1 MMIRFGQISKV
12 ITGTLLTAAALLLTS
27 CGQGSGEETSTVSI
41 QKDGTISSHIKEAFD
56 RSYYDGD
63 ELQQSILQAA
73 ADYNRAAG
81 SGQITV
87 EKIDVDDGTVTVKMV
102 YQSSEDYADFNRTV
116 FFAGSPK
123 DAESKKFDLNVVLS
137 HVKDTNETIGKSD
150 ILAMDDYRLLILKG
164 PEAVLL
170 NGQAEYVSDDVT
182 VYLNGR
188 AEYISD
194 NVTVSSN
201 RKSVK
206 LSEEG
211 LGYVLYK

>member
-1 MMIRFGQISKV
+1 MFRKISRV
-12 ITGTLLTAAALLLTS
+12 ITAALIMTAALMLTS
-27 CGQGSGEETSTVSI
+27 CGEDGGEKTSTVSI
-41 QKDGTISSHIKEAFD
+41 QKDGTISSHIEESFD
-56 RSYYDGD
+56 QSYYDGE

-87 EKIDVDDGTVTVKMV
+87 EKIDVDDGAVTVKMT
-102 YQSSEDYADFNRTV
+102 YLDSADYADFNRTV

-123 DAESKKFDLNVVLS
+123 EAEDEGFDLNVVLS
-137 HVKDTNETIGKSD
+137 NVKNTNETIGKSD
-150 ILAMDDYRLLILKG
+150 ILAMDGYNLLILKG
-164 PEAVLL
+164 PETVLL
-170 NGQAEYVSDDVT
+170 NGQVEYVSDDVT
-182 VYLNGR
+182 VFLNGK

-201 RKSVK
+201 RKSIK